1 MATGLLAHSAQA
13 HVLSATPPLSP
24 HPAYPTATPCPLIA
38 QPQWKLLPGNRLSY
52 DTHSAVTGR
61 SSAQFVAPTR
71 RQLPRD
77 NTEGNSTAGSPI
89 APRGN
94 VKPVVIYIF
103 LIKELTL
110 TVGGNRISQMFLG
123 SFVSNKE
130 PRRSGAVATSSAV
143 LFRPSENF
151 AGFCHTTVFL
161 SRVKRRNV
169 KTPLL
174 QAAAT
179 HRSRRPARRSC

>member
-1 MATGLLAHSAQA
+1 MSSKCNTIGRLGAAKGKGGKNVGHVTRESWQLLLFKKGSAPPKWQRGSW
-13 HVLSATPPLSP
+13 HIQLRRTSYLHPPLPSP
-24 HPAYPTATPCPLIA
+24 SLPHRHPRPLIA

-52 DTHSAVTGR
+52 DTHSAVTG
-61 SSAQFVAPTR
+61 SAQFVAPTR

-94 VKPVVIYIF
+94 VKPVVIYIC

-123 SFVSNKE
+123 SFV
-130 PRRSGAVATSSAV
+130 
-143 LFRPSENF
+143 
-151 AGFCHTTVFL
+151 
-161 SRVKRRNV
+161 
-169 KTPLL
+169 
-174 QAAAT
+174 
-179 HRSRRPARRSC
+179 